1 MKKLLSAALALS
13 LLTGGATFAYAET
26 AASKAEAV
34 KTRAVALDG
43 VVVGV
48 KDDGFRLDYGSQY
61 INVDIS
67 NLVNSSIKSELDEG
81 DIVRVEGVISDPW
94 DAKKQVIA
102 ENVTITKQQVEEVD
116 AIDPQTGEKVPGA
129 LITKEKITFEAAPKP
144 GETIKKPLL
153 VSGEVKQ
160 INGRNLLVVGADGSH
175 AVDTMPL
182 YVDPTGEYVFPKIE
196 KGDTVQ
202 IQSLVEEGTDA
213 IEAQKLVSIK
223 KPYEEAAY
231 EGQVLTAEGVQFVM
245 ATQTAAAAEAAEAA
259 SQKPAAQ

>member
-26 AASKAEAV
+26 AASKAEATKNKDV
-34 KTRAVALDG
+34 VLSG
-43 VVVGV
+43 VVAGV
-48 KDDGFRLDYGSQY
+48 TEDGFRLDYGSQY

-67 NLVNSSIKSELDEG
+67 NLVNSSIKSELDAG
-81 DIVRVEGVISDPW
+81 DMVRVEGVVSDPW

-102 ENVTITKQQVEEVD
+102 QNITITKQDAEEVE
-116 AIDPQTGEKVPGA
+116 AINPETGETVAGA
-129 LITKEKITFEAAPKP
+129 LITKEKIMYEAAPKP
-144 GETIKKPLL
+144 GEAIKKPLL

-160 INGRNLLVVGADGSH
+160 INGRSLLIEGADGSH

-196 KGDTVQ
+196 KGDTVS
-202 IQSLVEEGTDA
+202 IQSLVEDGTDA

-223 KPYEEAAY
+223 KPYEDAAY

-245 ATQTAAAAEAAEAA
+245 ATQTAAAAEAAAE
-259 SQKPAAQ
+259 